1 MLALITTGDDDL
13 LRLAEVPDP
22 VPGPTEV
29 LVRVHASSLNR
40 GEVVRAKN
48 APAGQQVGWDVVG
61 VVERGA
67 DRAESPAVGTTVVG
81 LVGNGAWAEL
91 AAVPVDYLAAVPV
104 GVTPAQAA
112 CVPVAGMTAFRA
124 LALGGFPVGK
134 RVLVT
139 GASGGVGHV
148 AVQLARAAQ
157 MTVTGLIRTPE
168 GNDSAVAACHHVV
181 GGIHEAQG
189 PYDHILEGVGG
200 EVLTRCLDVVAAHGM
215 VVSYASTLMDPAM
228 LGPRWFGAHLGASL
242 RSMLIFEE
250 LKRTQ
255 SASSDLATLCALI
268 AQGVLTPHIPI
279 ESDWVQGG
287 QMARDLLSRK
297 VTGKVVLKVG
307 TH

>member
-1 MLALITTGDDDL
+1 MRALITTGDDHL
-13 LRLAEVPDP
+13 LRMAEVPDP

-29 LVRVHASSLNR
+29 LVRVQATSLNR

-61 VVERGA
+61 TVERAA
-67 DRAESPAVGTTVVG
+67 DRADGPAVGTTVVG
-81 LVGNGAWAEL
+81 LVSNGAWAEL
-91 AAVPVDYLAAVPV
+91 AAVPVDFLAPVPV

-168 GNDSAVAACHHVV
+168 GNDAAVAACHHVLRD
-181 GGIHEAQG
+181 IHDAQG

-200 EVLTRCLDVVAAHGM
+200 EVLTRCLDVVAPHGM

-255 SASSDLATLCALI
+255 SASSDLSTLCALI
-268 AQGVLTPHIPI
+268 GEGVLTPHIPV
-279 ESDWVQGG
+279 ESDWIRGG
-287 QMARDLLSRK
+287 QLARDLLSRK
-297 VTGKVVLKVG
+297 VTGKVVLSVG